1 MSSQPAPTADLGDV
15 APARSRH
22 GGRRS
27 AVTLTDGLAVVG
39 TADGDLTAFDV
50 STESGPPRR
59 RWRYETDG
67 EPSVVA
73 AVPFDGGLVVGERSA
88 RGEIRCHDA
97 DGDLRWRYETRTDLG
112 DPQQETRFLL
122 PFVASL
128 ATDGD
133 RCYAAARRYERR
145 TGDDGTDRRHFES
158 VVYAFAP
165 DGTVD
170 WTYRTDGSPISL
182 DADDGRVAVAYNRCP
197 GDHQHGLVVLDA
209 DGGDP
214 RWMWDPGTDGQRR
227 AGDVVL
233 LEDGA
238 VITSHGDYCGYRLDS
253 GGRERWTVP
262 LATPTDVGGDTVY
275 AYPNHVHATDEGA
288 VFVTGNTYPEEG
300 RETDAR
306 HPREHTAVGVSPDGD
321 RRWGAPVGGFA
332 SGLGTDGPLLAVPG
346 AQNFRDRDADDHALR
361 LFDVADGP
369 VGTLD
374 TDGVVTAAAVSDR
387 IAVAVEEPVVYHD
400 EGRERGAY
408 RLHKTTTGSVMRP

>member
-1 MSSQPAPTADLGDV
+1 MSSQRAPTADLGDV

-22 GGRRS
+22 QGRRS

-50 STESGPPRR
+50 SADSGPPCR
-59 RWRYETDG
+59 RWQYETDG

-97 DGDLRWRYETRTDLG
+97 DGDLRWRDETRTDLG

-128 ATDGD
+128 TTDGD

-165 DGTVD
+165 EGTVD

-233 LEDGA
+233 LDDGA
-238 VITSHGDYCGYRLDS
+238 VVTSHGDYCGYRLDG

-321 RRWGAPVGGFA
+321 RRWDAPVGGFA

-408 RLHKTTTGSVMRP
+408 QLHKTTTDSVMRP